1 MTDTNQ
7 NPPPPTTSQKPTD
20 VNKPKVYKEGGLI
33 RWSAVIPF
41 FIIVV
46 LCGVYFKLFF
56 DSHMKSA
63 LEWAGYKALGSE
75 VNIAKFESSFIKGNV
90 AIAGVEI
97 TSAEQPNF
105 NSIELGSIRFDVN
118 WDALLRLKFVVQ
130 EMAVENIQFMS
141 KRKYRGR
148 VAPPP
153 PPSKEPSLVSQV
165 KDKAIGK
172 IDEKGKG
179 NLLGD
184 LSAFL
189 QTGDYKA
196 QLNEIEAQ
204 LKSKQLAIDLKAKW
218 ETKQKDW
225 DVKLKALPTEADF
238 KSYKTKFEAIK
249 IKDFKNPQE
258 LDSSVKQFNAL
269 KDEVNGK
276 LKLVN
281 DTKNEFNADLSQI
294 KKDYQDLDEQIKA
307 DVASIKDRMK
317 IPKLDSKQI
326 AKSIFMEYLNPYI
339 SKLDKINELA
349 EKYLP
354 PKYSKMVN
362 EKINSKNI
370 LAGKKTNQVTKD
382 DDDTIQPHERAEGV
396 TYEFPVKNG
405 YPLFWIQLIKV
416 SSKSNAQADFGD
428 ISGVIQNVV
437 SNQRQ
442 IGKQTEMHIAGDFKS
457 KNIQGL
463 KVDAYLN
470 NLKEEPSAAMDFR
483 VASYPLQAISLM
495 KNDDGSISIPGASLN
510 IAARAA
516 TEGFKNYNVGLV
528 NTFNDVKFDLTA
540 KEKVVEEILKNAF
553 MQLTSFDLKAEAKG
567 ELSSLEI
574 DVSSSLGE
582 KLQDALSSSIKQKI
596 DDLNKE
602 IKIKID
608 NEIGKVK
615 ADIEKQIST
624 LTKGYVGSANEV
636 QAKLDAQKN
645 LADDKI
651 AQAKK
656 DIENKAKNELQ
667 DKAKKAA
674 DELKKKLGF

>member
-1 MTDTNQ
+1 MTDTTNT
-7 NPPPPTTSQKPTD
+7 NPPSSHQKPND
-20 VNKPKVYKEGGLI
+20 ADKPKVYKEGGLI

-46 LCGVYFKLFF
+46 LCAVYFKLFF

-63 LEWAGYKALGSE
+63 LEWGGYKALGSE
-75 VNIAKFESSFIKGNV
+75 VNIANFESSFVKGNV
-90 AIAGVEI
+90 AITGLQI
-97 TSAEQPNF
+97 TSAEQPDF

-118 WDALLRLKFVVQ
+118 WDALLRLKLVVQ
-130 EMAVENIQFMS
+130 EMAVENVQFMS
-141 KRKYRGR
+141 KRKTRGK

-153 PPSKEPSLVSQV
+153 PPSKESGIVSQV

-172 IDEKGKG
+172 IDEKGQG

-196 QLNEIEAQ
+196 QLNEIESQ
-204 LKSKQLAIDLKAKW
+204 LKSKQMANDLKAKW
-218 ETKQKDW
+218 DTKQKDW

-249 IKDFKNPQE
+249 IKDFKTPQE

-269 KDEVNGK
+269 KDEVDGK

-281 DTKNEFNADLSQI
+281 DTKNEFNNDLTQM
-294 KKDYQDLDEQIKA
+294 KKDYQSLDEQIKA
-307 DVASIKDRMK
+307 DVAAIKDRMK

-326 AKSIFMEYLNPYI
+326 AKSIFMDYLNPYLR
-339 SKLDKINELA
+339 KLDKINELA

-362 EKINSKNI
+362 EKVNSKTI
-370 LAGKKTNQVTKD
+370 LAGKKAKQVTKEE
-382 DDDTIQPHERAEGV
+382 DDTIQPHPRADGV

-405 YPLFWIQLIKV
+405 YPLFWIQEIKV
-416 SSKSNAQADFGD
+416 SSKSNAQADYGD
-428 ISGVIQNVV
+428 ISGVIQNIV

-457 KNIQGL
+457 KNIRGL
-463 KVDAYLN
+463 KLDAFLN
-470 NLKEEPSAAMDFR
+470 NLKEEPSAGMDFQ

-495 KNDDGSISIPGASLN
+495 NNKDGSISIPGASMN
-510 IAARAA
+510 IVARAA
-516 TEGFKNYNVGLV
+516 TEGFKTYNVGLI
-528 NTFNDVKFDLTA
+528 NTFNDVKFDLSA

-553 MQLTSFDLKAEAKG
+553 AQLTSFDLKADAKG
-567 ELSSLEI
+567 ELSSLDV

-582 KLQDALSSSIKQKI
+582 KLQDALSSSLKQKI

-602 IKIKID
+602 IKIKIY

-615 ADIEKQIST
+615 EDIEKQIST
-624 LTKGYVGSANEV
+624 LTKGYVGNATDT

-645 LADDKI
+645 VANDKI

-656 DIENKAKNELQ
+656 DIENKAKNDLE